1 MTSVANVNPA
11 LTSHVNNIKICFL
24 KIERMLIY
32 TPYVA
37 DASEIYSVRSLQ
49 KSVLRIMDSYILLLC
64 HMCDPESIFILVQL
78 GPDTKST
85 CAVPHI
91 NWYQNISQIACW
103 YL

>member
-1 MTSVANVNPA
+1 MFLLTLRAYTKQTFSSVKLTTSVANVNPA

-49 KSVLRIMDSYILLLC
+49 KVSL
-64 HMCDPESIFILVQL
+64 E
-78 GPDTKST
+78 
-85 CAVPHI
+85 
-91 NWYQNISQIACW
+91 
-103 YL
+103 